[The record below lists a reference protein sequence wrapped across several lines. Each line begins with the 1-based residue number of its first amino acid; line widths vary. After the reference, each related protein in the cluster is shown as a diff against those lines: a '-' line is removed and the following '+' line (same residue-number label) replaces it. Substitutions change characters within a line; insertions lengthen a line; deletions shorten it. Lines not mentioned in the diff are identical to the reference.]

1 MAAIALGVAIA
12 STAAPGPFLRLFGL
26 GSEQLSPAALLAWRL
41 VAARNLAISVRAL
54 RGDTSAR
61 DLFLPV
67 QALDQLAWWQLFGS
81 GRLSLRATAMAA
93 SASGAIVA
101 LDLRRRLRFR

>member
-1 MAAIALGVAIA
+1 MAAIAVGVAVA
-12 STAAPGPFLRLFGL
+12 STAAPGPFLRLF

-61 DLFLPV
+61 DLFLPA
-67 QALDQLAWWQLFGS
+67 QALDQLAWWQLFAS
-81 GRLSLRATAMAA
+81 GRLGLRAAAMAS
-93 SASGAIVA
+93 SASGAIIA
-101 LDLRRRLRFR
+101 LDLRRRLRSR